1 MIIDKSAKIILND
14 DEKEC
19 LKKAKDIINRI
30 EAATCGFDCYEIEF
44 DDDIDYVL
52 DEIQSTIRSII

>member
-1 MIIDKSAKIILND
+1 MIVDKQARIILND

-19 LKKAKDIINRI
+19 LKKTKDIVNRI

-44 DDDIDYVL
+44 EDDIDYIL
-52 DEIQSTIRSII
+52 DEIQSTIKTIL